1 MTRSLTG
8 AYLFRNSATELPS
21 YSGLDGKRDVVHL
34 DPSRPPGVFSV
45 HQSIRKDLGG
55 VAVRE
60 LEQLM

>member
-8 AYLFRNSATELPS
+8 AYLFRDPPTEFPS

-34 DPSRPPGVFSV
+34 DPTRSPGVFSV
-45 HQSIRKDLGG
+45 HQSIRKDLCG
-55 VAVRE
+55 VAMRE